1 MPDISKSM
9 AENLDILYRIF
20 SHTPDLITRHFQMK
34 PGAHALLVYLD
45 GLTDKPA
52 VSNHILHPLI
62 HELDSID
69 DLSNASAVTGQ
80 TQTITRWADVE
91 MSLFR
96 GNSVLFVDGL
106 SYSYVFSTQGGPE
119 RTIKEPDAEK
129 TLKGAHLGFVE
140 ADGQNIALIRRF
152 LPNRELKIKQLI
164 VGTRGKTKVSILY
177 LEDIAKP
184 DLLEEIENRL
194 RQIDTDHVL
203 NAGELEE
210 FIEDHPA
217 SLMPQFVITE
227 RPDTTVSH
235 LLQGRIAIIVDNSSG
250 VLIGP
255 VTFLTFFQ
263 AVEDYSSRWIVAS
276 FIRLLR
282 FVAFFIT
289 ISLPAVYIAIISFH
303 YEVLPL
309 RLLISIGESRA
320 KVPFPPI
327 IEALVMEIS
336 IEMLREAGLRLPGPL
351 GQTIGVVGGIIIGQA
366 AVQAGI
372 VSNIMV
378 IIVAITAVSSF
389 IIPDYDMASALRLI
403 RFPMMVLAMFFGM
416 VGIVIGLMIFVI
428 HLISMESV
436 GVPYG
441 GPVAPIRIADW
452 KDIWIRMPLWK
463 MNKRPFSVSPVQ
475 MKRQG
480 PSREGKT
487 KKGDDRS

>member
-9 AENLDILYRIF
+9 AENLDTLYRTF

-34 PGAHALLVYLD
+34 PGAHALLVYFD

-62 HELDSID
+62 HELDSVD
-69 DLSNASAVTGQ
+69 ELANASAITGQ
-80 TQTITRWADVE
+80 TETVTQWADVE

-96 GNSVLFVDGL
+96 GNSVLFIDGL
-106 SYSYVFSTQGGPE
+106 SYSYVFPTQGGPE
-119 RTIKEPDAEK
+119 RAIKEPDAEK
-129 TLKGAHLGFVE
+129 TLKGAHIGFVE
-140 ADGQNIALIRRF
+140 ADGQNIALIRRY

-164 VGTRGKTKVSILY
+164 IGSRGKTKVSILY

-184 DLLEEIENRL
+184 DTLEEIENRI

-203 NAGELEE
+203 NTGELEE
-210 FIEDHPA
+210 YIEDHPA
-217 SLMPQFVITE
+217 SLLPQFIITE
-227 RPDTTVSH
+227 RPDSTVSH
-235 LLQGRIAIIVDNSSG
+235 LLEGRIAVIVDNSPG
-250 VLIGP
+250 ALIGP

-263 AVEDYSSRWIVAS
+263 SIEDYSSRWIVAS

-289 ISLPAVYIAIISFH
+289 ICLPAVYIAIISFH

-336 IEMLREAGLRLPGPL
+336 IEMLREAGIRLPGPL

-403 RFPMMVLAMFFGM
+403 RFPMMVLAMMFGM
-416 VGIVIGLMIFVI
+416 VGIVIGLAIFVL
-428 HLISMESV
+428 HLIAMESV

-441 GPVAPIRIADW
+441 SPVAPIRIIDW

-463 MNKRPFSVSPVQ
+463 MNKRPFSANPAQ

-480 PSREGKT
+480 PSREG
-487 KKGDDRS
+487 DDEKR